1 MRVSFHFSVVHKWID
16 TVFQVCDIFLV
27 FVGLIYFLFC
37 SNTVYINRSFNEDL
51 ILALIVRLV
60 SSVKLCITNN
70 TFYLDMMCFLIELS
84 KITKI
89 TFCKI

>member
-1 MRVSFHFSVVHKWID
+1 MRISFHFSVVHEWID

-27 FVGLIYFLFC
+27 FVGYTFC
-37 SNTVYINRSFNEDL
+37 SALILYISRNFNEDL
-51 ILALIVRLV
+51 ILALRVRLV
-60 SSVKLCITNN
+60 SSVKFCITNN